1 MRSTMFRLALLGA
14 AFSMPALAQISPATP
29 DRDRPA
35 AATEGSTRP
44 GMVAPAPGVVPPADM
59 VAPAPGVVPNTTM
72 PSIDRSG
79 ATTPSRG
86 IEGGQ
91 RAVTVDDGTRITA
104 APVPGANSFT
114 EGQAR
119 SRIEEAGFTAVSEL
133 RKDDQGIWRGRA
145 SRGGQQVGVSL
156 DYQGNVSIQ

>member
-1 MRSTMFRLALLGA
+1 MRSTIFRLALLGA
-14 AFSMPALAQISPATP
+14 AVSLPAFAQVSPATP

-44 GMVAPAPGVVPPADM
+44 GMTAPAPGVVPPAGT
-59 VAPAPGVVPNTTM
+59 VAPAPGVVPGTGL
-72 PSIDRSG
+72 PAADRSG
-79 ATTPSRG
+79 ATTPTQG
-86 IEGGQ
+86 TEGGQ
-91 RAVTVDDGTRITA
+91 RAVTLDSGTRMSA

-119 SRIEEAGFTAVSEL
+119 SRIEEAGFSNVSEL

-145 SRGGQQVGVSL
+145 MRGGQQVGVAL
-156 DYQGNVSIQ
+156 DYQGNVSVQ